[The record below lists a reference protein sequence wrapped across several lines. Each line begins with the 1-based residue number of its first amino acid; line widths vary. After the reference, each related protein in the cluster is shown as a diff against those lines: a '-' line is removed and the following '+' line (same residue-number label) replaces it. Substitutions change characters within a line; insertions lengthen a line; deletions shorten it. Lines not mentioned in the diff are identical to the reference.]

1 MREGRRGAPVVFLV
15 QDVHGNDGAQKNIGG
30 LLTEWAA
37 RGVTAVGVEGAWV
50 PIDLSA
56 YHNPPSPS
64 SVAHVAGALRSA
76 GWLTGAEW
84 AGLTSPHPISLTGI
98 ESPELYHANLKAARE
113 CVARRPAVAEFL
125 TQITD
130 FLQTQKKLFYSSDLT
145 RFDRSATDY
154 HDGRLGLGAHV
165 RFLAGLPG
173 AQSKAGV
180 QVKDFLNALGW
191 EARLSFVKADSER
204 QGLMDRL
211 SRCLD
216 SRALDTLLNQAV
228 AYRAVKMTNGDFYS
242 HLKNLCAA
250 HRISLKDY
258 PAFSDY
264 LRYVGV
270 VQSIQRGDLLRE
282 LDRWETDLAQGLAK
296 TPEER
301 RLLALDADAVLLKK
315 LLENEM
321 SPESWATFLQRRD
334 EVLALPARLG
344 EWGDFKGPSEGLAGL
359 SHPHQEFCRLAIE
372 RNKTLASNFL
382 ANVKARKADR
392 AVLVSGGFHTP
403 GLQDELAR
411 QGCST
416 VVITPRIDKVEGKPL
431 DVFARDPLPFDHLF
445 AGKPIS
451 LSPELLMGTPG
462 GIAVLNMAITMDAS
476 GSAGAQKGL
485 RTVRF
490 NVAGKE
496 LFAAMGPKKSLDE
509 ISKNHPRLGP
519 VLIKDQTH
527 FVVYSHQK
535 TKWTSGDWAQKI
547 PFGLDLDPTVF
558 ARFLTW
564 LFYPWKA
571 SRMWIVPPS
580 PHENPLPK
588 PLVEINRQ
596 GLAVKI
602 VVKDPS
608 TQKEMASAMVG
619 GKRGAI
625 EIQNISIE
633 PGESNYAYDLI
644 AGAVREFLLMKG
656 QGRVL
661 LRGVKDP
668 RVKRV
673 AKEMFGNKL
682 IMARKGF
689 GRSLSNGPWQDAIDP
704 SSAEFHR
711 LFEDPTALVDL
722 AGTLTP
728 EARQALWPNEDLPPR
743 VEGATE
749 PVAPRVIF
757 IPSTDEALR
766 RAYSDFSALES
777 DLYEI
782 LIDDQKVGDI
792 IFSETSKKL
801 FIKTIKIDDSVQ
813 GNGIGKIVFRA
824 LAKRA
829 TLILNPGLNSA
840 GHPVPFERRSA
851 KNPAAFSIWKGI
863 YGTGTMEAVPLGN
876 KYQTEEDEPNFS
888 WDNALKEGA
897 QAFDQLTGSANVG
910 EDGEYIQLFH
920 LRGEIAQDIEDE
932 AARETL
938 REQRVAD
945 KELFSRGATPLN
957 SFALLGSG
965 FPFDPLIG
973 LTVAAVIIMAMLFKD
988 EILNWLKRQALPR
1001 AHEIVDK
1008 ENDQK
1013 RPSIKAVDLEE
1024 DVASNFSKE
1033 IARDL
1038 KLGPLQTQS
1047 IKVGEKTV
1055 GVEYDKGGHFQ
1066 RVGALFYVNADLWRS
1081 HRDYFENK
1089 LGAFLPNLIALPL
1102 ETYNMPRE
1110 SFLSF
1115 HAVLLITKMMSIDL
1129 KGELVID
1136 LGCGQGTLTLT
1147 ALKLGAK
1154 RVVGIDQNP
1163 TMNESIILAQGI
1175 RLGKTGDVPDTY
1187 DILFAK
1193 GRIHKSAP
1201 PALLPHLEGA
1211 RVLVANVGPTYESYF
1226 EMIPAWSSF
1235 PGLATWLDGGHYANA
1250 VRDSSSDFISHA
1262 PGWEIADVWS
1272 GGSNGDSPQESPA
1285 AFEGRRIPSGGEE
1298 LAEFREN
1305 PSDQQGLHPTVEALQ
1320 NYWRRVMNSQGRD
1333 AEAVAALRTA
1343 GFLPDEAGIPPVLP
1357 NLARL
1362 EIALWDAADRTSSLE
1377 SLGFPVQASV
1387 VGSRRIFF
1395 TDAWGDVDVLLS
1407 YQPDESLS
1415 DWIQPATVR
1424 DNFFEKLLTNL
1435 PPGATLIP
1443 TNEGAQVSWSDPNGN
1458 HLFELNVHPVPNN
1471 PVDAVLDSLPAWLMN
1486 PSRDPKALALARLY
1500 YYGSLDEWGNY
1511 LANYPNLPKPNEE
1524 PGVLAGLFANP
1535 NQELRAQLLE
1545 RLSLPASVF
1554 PARTRKIEINDEN
1567 TAFVNSIG
1575 VSRRSVNDS
1584 LNDSDRD
1591 VFSKALGAISPTVFD
1606 MQGVEVLIDPR
1617 RVGSEKNLVEELNEK
1632 MGVNGGSVGEMSP
1645 DILEGIIQQDPAS
1658 IHWIRGFSSK
1668 PNGVNSL
1675 AKTCAESARKG
1686 DAIASGAALAAWD
1699 DSKFLAGPNPDVVA
1713 NLLAVLI
1720 GDKADRAD
1728 ELIDSFADAY
1738 NRARAGLLL
1747 PKLLAGRLAKSPGG
1761 SEAQPGIIL
1770 NISALFDPQAGE
1782 TAKNNTWLALAAALS
1797 ARERNSKVPLG
1808 LVVHGVEVNEEKV
1821 TTTLSQSVPR
1831 WANFMTDG
1839 VTLFVQGSTTNKAVF
1854 VGAKFSLTELRKYPL
1869 WARPLNVLG
1878 LTAESIVESVYHLE
1892 GVQLIPLDEFVD
1904 KQLEQVLHR
1913 LRFVLRNA

>member
-1 MREGRRGAPVVFLV
+1 MNLFRRGWAGAWAAVYFLTNTAAVYAVEKSLWEERRAALRRTASGARAAPVVFVPGASRLTVFDGGSTPSQPPSNFFKTAVAFDAASAALPFGSVSNMREGRRGAPVVFLV

-50 PIDLSA
+50 PIDSSA

-180 QVKDFLNALGW
+180 QVKDFLNALDW

-228 AYRAVKMTNGDFYS
+228 AYRAGKMTNGDFYS

-527 FVVYSHQK
+527 FVVYSHK
-535 TKWTSGDWAQKI
+535 KPKWTFGDGALKTH
-547 PFGLDLDPTVF
+547 FGWDLNRTVF
-558 ARFLTW
+558 GGILTW
-564 LFYPWKA
+564 LFSTWKA

-625 EIQNISIE
+625 EIQSVSIE
-633 PGESNYAYDLI
+633 PGESNHAYDLI

-661 LRGVKDP
+661 LRGVIDP
-668 RVKRV
+668 RIKQA
-673 AKEMFGNKL
+673 AKEMFGDNL
-682 IMARKGF
+682 IMAKKGF
-689 GRSLSNGPWQDAIDP
+689 SRSLTSGPWKDLIDP
-704 SSAEFHR
+704 SSDEFSQF
-711 LFEDPTALVDL
+711 LDDPNAAVDL

-973 LTVAAVIIMAMLFKD
+973 LTVATVFIMAMLFKD
-988 EILNWLKRQALPR
+988 EILNWLKGRFPPGVQDFVNSAVPDLTEFRPIIARFIARNIGIFILKTVEILGRLFGMDQLQAPVSLGIFPLHGQVTDSSSREPSSSLDNIVNAMDSSDIESLYNNLAHYFQLRGR
-1001 AHEIVDK
+1001 AADVGSSSYDVPAKGLLAGGIEKVSLVDHLHHETKTIFPGIEVVPGDATNLSNHLGEESLDAVVFHRSLHHIVVDK
-1008 ENDQK
+1008 ESRGSAAGRELIEAGVFSDD
-1013 RPSIKAVDLEE
+1013 IGFHVDLLSRVMGETFKTLKPGGRVLLYFDAHTFRIPGSPGFFWWSLE
-1024 DVASNFSKE
+1024 DMLA
-1033 IARDL
+1033 
-1038 KLGPLQTQS
+1038 
-1047 IKVGEKTV
+1047 
-1055 GVEYDKGGHFQ
+1055 DKGFGD
-1066 RVGALFYVNADLWRS
+1066 VS
-1081 HRDYFENK
+1081 
-1089 LGAFLPNLIALPL
+1089 
-1102 ETYNMPRE
+1102 
-1110 SFLSF
+1110 
-1115 HAVLLITKMMSIDL
+1115 LITSKN
-1129 KGELVID
+1129 
-1136 LGCGQGTLTLT
+1136 GT
-1147 ALKLGAK
+1147 
-1154 RVVGIDQNP
+1154 VVATGVRPNRNHWDTFVGGI
-1163 TMNESIILAQGI
+1163 E
-1175 RLGKTGDVPDTY
+1175 
-1187 DILFAK
+1187 
-1193 GRIHKSAP
+1193 
-1201 PALLPHLEGA
+1201 
-1211 RVLVANVGPTYESYF
+1211 VL
-1226 EMIPAWSSF
+1226 
-1235 PGLATWLDGGHYANA
+1235 
-1250 VRDSSSDFISHA
+1250 
-1262 PGWEIADVWS
+1262 
-1272 GGSNGDSPQESPA
+1272 
-1285 AFEGRRIPSGGEE
+1285 
-1298 LAEFREN
+1298 
-1305 PSDQQGLHPTVEALQ
+1305 
-1320 NYWRRVMNSQGRD
+1320 
-1333 AEAVAALRTA
+1333 
-1343 GFLPDEAGIPPVLP
+1343 
-1357 NLARL
+1357 
-1362 EIALWDAADRTSSLE
+1362 
-1377 SLGFPVQASV
+1377 
-1387 VGSRRIFF
+1387 
-1395 TDAWGDVDVLLS
+1395 
-1407 YQPDESLS
+1407 
-1415 DWIQPATVR
+1415 
-1424 DNFFEKLLTNL
+1424 
-1435 PPGATLIP
+1435 
-1443 TNEGAQVSWSDPNGN
+1443 
-1458 HLFELNVHPVPNN
+1458 
-1471 PVDAVLDSLPAWLMN
+1471 
-1486 PSRDPKALALARLY
+1486 
-1500 YYGSLDEWGNY
+1500 
-1511 LANYPNLPKPNEE
+1511 
-1524 PGVLAGLFANP
+1524 
-1535 NQELRAQLLE
+1535 
-1545 RLSLPASVF
+1545 
-1554 PARTRKIEINDEN
+1554 
-1567 TAFVNSIG
+1567 
-1575 VSRRSVNDS
+1575 RRSVIDTLS
-1584 LNDSDRD
+1584 DSDRD

-1658 IHWIRGFSSK
+1658 IHWVRGFSSR

-1675 AKTCAESARKG
+1675 AETCVEAARTG
-1686 DAIASGAALAAWD
+1686 DANASGAALAAWD

-1747 PKLLAGRLAKSPGG
+1747 PKLLAGTLTKSPGG

-1854 VGAKFSLTELRKYPL
+1854 VGGKFSLTELRRYPL

-1878 LTAESIVESVYHLE
+1878 LTAESIVESVDHLE
-1892 GVQLIPLDEFVD
+1892 SVQLIPLDEFVD